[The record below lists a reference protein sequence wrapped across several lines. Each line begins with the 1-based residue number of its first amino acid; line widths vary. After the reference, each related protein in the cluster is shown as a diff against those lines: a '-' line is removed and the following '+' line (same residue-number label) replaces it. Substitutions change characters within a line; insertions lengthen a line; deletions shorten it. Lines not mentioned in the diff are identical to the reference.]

1 MSTAA
6 PSGDPPKESDVS
18 DAGMLSSDP
27 TMIAAVT
34 EEVPKSSESLVSESD
49 SLEEVP
55 LDEKQDPDKALTSDT
70 SQSVRT
76 DLPRQT
82 KAYDLGV
89 QESSLEDRA
98 NILSHWMLS
107 YLNPLLKLGATKV
120 IDADD
125 VGVPSAQDRAEGAYN
140 AARSAWEEQ
149 EIKCN
154 AINIKRKKAHETK
167 LAKCTTEEERK
178 KVKPM
183 VEAEPSIATALVKS
197 FGAWKIAYAI
207 LLYVISA
214 LLAFVPVLILNA
226 LVKFFESGA
235 NINDYDGFAHPWVEV
250 AGLGVLPLL
259 ISALQTRH
267 QVIMA
272 HCAVYVRTAVSTLLF
287 RKSLCTSAAG
297 RAKTSTGQV
306 VNMMSNDTS
315 QLQHFL
321 QFAGMT
327 LVAPLQ
333 IIISLVLIYGQVG
346 NATWVGVGFM
356 VFLIPINIAV
366 FSVVSKMRLKVLKY
380 SDLRVKMMN
389 EILTGIR
396 IIKFYAWVS
405 LQVAR
410 LFCFLSLCLIYMCFV
425 LFCFV

>member
-6 PSGDPPKESDVS
+6 PLGDPPKESDVS
-18 DAGMLSSDP
+18 DAGMLPSEP
-27 TMIAAVT
+27 TMSAAVT
-34 EEVPKSSESLVSESD
+34 EEAPQSSTIVVSESD

-55 LDEKQDPDKALTSDT
+55 LDEKQNPDKRLASNT
-70 SQSVRT
+70 SQSDET

-82 KAYDLGV
+82 KGFDSGA
-89 QESSLEDRA
+89 EEFSLEDRA
-98 NILSHWMLS
+98 NILSQWLLS

-125 VGVPSAQDRAEGAYN
+125 IGVPSAQDRAEGAYN
-140 AARSAWEEQ
+140 AARSAWDQQ
-149 EIKCN
+149 EKRCS
-154 AINIKRKKAHETK
+154 AINIERRKAHQTK
-167 LAKCTTEEERK
+167 LAQCTTEEERT

-197 FGAWKIAYAI
+197 FGTWKIVFAMI
-207 LLYVISA
+207 LYVISA
-214 LLAFVPVLILNA
+214 LLTFVPVLILND

-235 NINDYDGFAHPWVEV
+235 DIENYDGLANPWVEV
-250 AGLGVLPLL
+250 VGLALIPFL
-259 ISALQTRH
+259 ISVLQTRH
-267 QVIMA
+267 QVILA

-287 RKSLCTSAAG
+287 LKSLRISAAG

-306 VNMMSNDTS
+306 VNMMSNDTA
-315 QLQHFL
+315 QLQRFL

-327 LVAPLQ
+327 LVAPIQ

-356 VFLIPINIAV
+356 LFLAPINIVV

-389 EILTGIR
+389 EILSGIR

-410 LFCFLSLCLIYMCFV
+410 RFCC
-425 LFCFV
+425 